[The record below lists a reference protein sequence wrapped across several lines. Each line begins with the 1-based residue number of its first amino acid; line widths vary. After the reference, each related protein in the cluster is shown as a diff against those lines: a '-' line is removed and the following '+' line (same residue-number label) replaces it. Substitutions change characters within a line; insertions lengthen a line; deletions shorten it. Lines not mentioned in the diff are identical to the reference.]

1 MINGSLILNLIGR
14 NIKMKLRKF
23 SEGDLHYRN
32 IWIEPVDNINLF
44 KHCSCGKEKVKEETF
59 KIDVAPLLLIH
70 GVEIVKFI
78 K

>member
-23 SEGDLHYRN
+23 INSDEN
-32 IWIEPVDNINLF
+32 VWIEPVDNINLF
-44 KHCSCGKEKVKEETF
+44 KHCACGKEKVKKETF
-59 KIDVAPLLLIH
+59 NMDVAPLLLIH